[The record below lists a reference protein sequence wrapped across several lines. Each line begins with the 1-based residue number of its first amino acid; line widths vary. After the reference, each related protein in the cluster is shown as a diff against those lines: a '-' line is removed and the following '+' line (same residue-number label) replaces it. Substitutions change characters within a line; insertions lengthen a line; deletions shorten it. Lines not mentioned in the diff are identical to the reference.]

1 MATGNAAM
9 TACVA
14 KCSPSKTQSC
24 VKSVFL
30 KKTSALVIHSGAA
43 EILMLRKNNIQ
54 NSWSP
59 RRTRWRSIFLRRQWQ
74 IFIVVCDRCTDAL

>member
-54 NSWSP
+54 NS
-59 RRTRWRSIFLRRQWQ
+59 
-74 IFIVVCDRCTDAL
+74 